1 MVWQHRLAPVVLPI
15 VLARVRFG
23 VGDGLG
29 LLNCLDLL
37 ALAQDLGLLEGPAER
52 HAVADV
58 DRVVQ
63 LVGLAALEHSDML
76 SSVPLRWS
84 HRLSFSRRAATSR

>member
-1 MVWQHRLAPVVLPI
+1 MQGVGALVMVWQHRLAPVVLPI

-23 VGDGLG
+23 VGDRLG

-52 HAVADV
+52 MSTV
-58 DRVVQ
+58 
-63 LVGLAALEHSDML
+63 
-76 SSVPLRWS
+76 
-84 HRLSFSRRAATSR
+84 